1 MSRIANPFSI
11 GLNDPT
17 SSSGKPEKSNF
28 DHAVDRLDNSRADV
42 KNNISNGSIILLNNI
57 NNLDIIIK
65 YIKSKGYDIVP
76 LEELLTE

>member
-17 SSSGKPEKSNF
+17 SSSGKPGKSNF

-42 KNNISNGSIILLNNI
+42 KNNIDDYVNGLGITYLMLH
-57 NNLDIIIK
+57 
-65 YIKSKGYDIVP
+65 G
-76 LEELLTE
+76 